1 MYYIFKQSNQLR
13 PITKR
18 NIKKSHISQV
28 TEHRYNL
35 FLLIRNQKK
44 EKCSAINKLNANASA
59 KGKSALSER
68 VESGKLKTANVNKK
82 SKTKKI
88 TQTHTHTRNEL
99 SILLC
104 LFRRIRRACCSPR
117 ICQLRSPLALRL
129 SIAQI
134 FKAFGSLE
142 KRTRDKSG
150 PKINYIKILLY
161 GNYQK

>member
-13 PITKR
+13 PRTKR

-59 KGKSALSER
+59 KGKSALNER

-104 LFRRIRRACCSPR
+104 LF
-117 ICQLRSPLALRL
+117 
-129 SIAQI
+129 
-134 FKAFGSLE
+134 
-142 KRTRDKSG
+142 
-150 PKINYIKILLY
+150 
-161 GNYQK
+161 